1 MADLACILLTA
12 SEVLVSIT
20 CLEFAYTQAP
30 KEMKSFIMAIF
41 LLTVS
46 LGNYFTS
53 AVKFFIINDDG
64 SSKLPGSSEFWFWTV
79 LVFIA
84 ALLFIKVSRNYEEQE
99 YLQ

>member
-1 MADLACILLTA
+1 
-12 SEVLVSIT
+12 
-20 CLEFAYTQAP
+20 
-30 KEMKSFIMAIF
+30 MKSFVMAIF

-53 AVKFFIINDDG
+53 AVKFFIINEDG

-84 ALLFIKVSRNYEEQE
+84 ALIFIRVSKNYVVKE
-99 YLQ
+99 YLQEA